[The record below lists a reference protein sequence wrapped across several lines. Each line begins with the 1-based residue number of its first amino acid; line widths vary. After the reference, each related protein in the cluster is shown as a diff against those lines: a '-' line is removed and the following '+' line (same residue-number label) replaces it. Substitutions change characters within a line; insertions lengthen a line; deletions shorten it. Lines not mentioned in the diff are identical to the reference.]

1 LRLVGS
7 KSFGRI
13 RLLKRSSDITIK
25 EVWKEFISAYRKV
38 DKEKLQNEA
47 VSSFRHPT
55 PGSAIWRMVEVL
67 KEELEKDTDKHIFD
81 DRFADGLGN
90 LLKESNN
97 TADRHIFIVCA
108 SGAILLAVLA
118 GYTLPI
124 SFPYVGDLQNDP
136 LPSGILEIALVT
148 FLFATSRFLLFSRRS
163 TLYNRLLRAYIDSR
177 YGENVRDL
185 CLLRWGVDILTFY
198 LEGDEYHGYI
208 KSSPDNRF
216 FRWLGRIHVLN
227 KYITLPLSV
236 ATLIFISALYIILHP
251 LFGWFSII
259 VVAVAVIHF
268 LLSCSR
274 FIASVLPHK
283 YRKALDTTTNPE
295 ALD

>member
-67 KEELEKDTDKHIFD
+67 KEELEKDTHKHIFD

-108 SGAILLAVLA
+108 SGVVTN
-118 GYTLPI
+118 TL
-124 SFPYVGDLQNDP
+124 SDGQCRGF
-136 LPSGILEIALVT
+136 SS
-148 FLFATSRFLLFSRRS
+148 TSVS
-163 TLYNRLLRAYIDSR
+163 D
-177 YGENVRDL
+177 
-185 CLLRWGVDILTFY
+185 
-198 LEGDEYHGYI
+198 
-208 KSSPDNRF
+208 
-216 FRWLGRIHVLN
+216 
-227 KYITLPLSV
+227 V
-236 ATLIFISALYIILHP
+236 A
-251 LFGWFSII
+251 
-259 VVAVAVIHF
+259 
-268 LLSCSR
+268 
-274 FIASVLPHK
+274 
-283 YRKALDTTTNPE
+283 
-295 ALD
+295 